1 MSENGDVPKWVER
14 MRAAGY
20 VVTPATRDTL
30 PDPEHVLPA
39 RVSFLRYCLSRLW
52 RLLRSH
58 RSPRPEHAR
67 IP

>member
-1 MSENGDVPKWVER
+1 MAEQNVPEWVDR

-39 RVSFLRYCLSRLW
+39 RTGYLRHRLHGIGR
-52 RLLRSH
+52 RLRPH
-58 RSPRPEHAR
+58 RSPRPGHAR
-67 IP
+67 LP

>member
-1 MSENGDVPKWVER
+1 MAEQTVPDWIAR

-39 RVSFLRYCLSRLW
+39 RVGYLRHRVRGIR
-52 RLLRSH
+52 RLLRPH
-58 RSPRPEHAR
+58 RSPHPGHAR